1 MYKITLLSFL
11 FATLLSAELVNGVS
25 AVVKGE
31 AITLHDVKEEMRLSN
46 TSATDARDILI
57 RKKLEAAEI
66 VERKISVN
74 STEVYEDIK
83 KMAASNKMSIDQL
96 YDKVRESNGLSSAEF
111 KEKIKEKLLSQ
122 KLYSAIVYASMEAP
136 DEDAMKEYYELH
148 KEEFSRPKAF
158 VVTLYSS
165 SNEEA
170 LRKKMSTPV
179 FSSSEVK
186 VEERT
191 LPYDTISPELA
202 QLLEKTEPK
211 SFTPIIM
218 DQKGAYMSFYLKE
231 MQKPSTNSYEEM
243 KNQLSNLVMGEKR
256 EQVLSDYFARLRG
269 NADIVM
275 VREAK

>member
-11 FATLLSAELVNGVS
+11 FASMLSAELVNGVS

-31 AITLHDVKEEMRLSN
+31 PITVYDVKEEMRL
-46 TSATDARDILI
+46 TKMDATIARDILI

-74 STEVYEDIK
+74 PTEVYEDIK
-83 KMAASNKMSIDQL
+83 KTAAANKMSVDQL
-96 YDKVRESNGLSSAEF
+96 YDAVRESNGLSSAEF
-111 KEKIKEKLLSQ
+111 KEKVREKLLSQ
-122 KLYSAIVYASMEAP
+122 KLYSAIAYASMEAP
-136 DEDAMKEYYELH
+136 DEEKMKEYYELH
-148 KEEFSRPKAF
+148 KEQFMRPKAF

-170 LRKKMSTPV
+170 LRKKIATPV
-179 FSSSEVK
+179 FSSNEVK
-186 VEERT
+186 IEERT
-191 LPYDTISPELA
+191 LPYDTMSPELA

-231 MQKPSTNSYEEM
+231 TQKPSRNSYEEM
-243 KNQLSNLVMGEKR
+243 KNQLANLVMGEKR
-256 EQVLSDYFARLRG
+256 EQVLNDYFARLRG
-269 NADIVM
+269 NADIQI

>member
-1 MYKITLLSFL
+1 MYKIILLPFVFVAML
-11 FATLLSAELVNGVS
+11 GAELVNGVS

-122 KLYSAIVYASMEAP
+122 KLYSAIAYASMEAP

-231 MQKPSTNSYEEM
+231 TQKPSTNSYEEM

>member
-1 MYKITLLSFL
+1 MYKIILLPFVFVAML
-11 FATLLSAELVNGVS
+11 RAELVNGVS

-31 AITLHDVKEEMRLSN
+31 PITLHDVKEEMRLSN

-83 KMAASNKMSIDQL
+83 KMAASNKISIDQL

-122 KLYSAIVYASMEAP
+122 KLYSAIAYASMEAP
-136 DEDAMKEYYELH
+136 DEEAMKDYYELH

-170 LRKKMSTPV
+170 LRKKMTTPV

-186 VEERT
+186 IEERT

-231 MQKPSTNSYEEM
+231 TQKPSTNSYEEM
-243 KNQLSNLVMGEKR
+243 KNQLSNLVMGAKR

>member
-1 MYKITLLSFL
+1 MYKIILLPFVFVAML
-11 FATLLSAELVNGVS
+11 GAELVNGVS

-122 KLYSAIVYASMEAP
+122 KLYSAIAYASMEAP

-165 SNEEA
+165 PNEEA

>member
-122 KLYSAIVYASMEAP
+122 KLYSAIAYASMEAP

>member
-122 KLYSAIVYASMEAP
+122 KLYSAIAYASMEAP

-275 VREAK
+275 IREAK

>member
-1 MYKITLLSFL
+1 MFKIVLVPFL
-11 FATLLSAELVNGVS
+11 FATLLSAELINGVS

-31 AITLHDVKEEMRLSN
+31 PITLQDVSGEMRLSK
-46 TSATDARDILI
+46 TDAMAARDILI

-96 YDKVRESNGLSSAEF
+96 YDTVRESNGLNSAEF

-122 KLYSAIVYASMEAP
+122 KLYSAIAYASMEAP
-136 DEDAMKEYYELH
+136 SEEVMKEYYELH

-170 LRKKMSTPV
+170 LRKKIATPV
-179 FSSSEVK
+179 LSSSEVK
-186 VEERT
+186 IEERT
-191 LPYDTISPELA
+191 LPYDTLSPELA

-218 DQKGAYMSFYLKE
+218 DQKGAYMSFYVKE
-231 MQKPSTNSYEEM
+231 TQKPSKSSYEEM
-243 KNQLSNLVMGEKR
+243 KSQLANLVMGAKR

-269 NADIVM
+269 NADIVLI
-275 VREAK
+275 REAK

>member
-122 KLYSAIVYASMEAP
+122 KLYSAIAYASMEAP

-231 MQKPSTNSYEEM
+231 TQKPSTNSYEEI

>member
-83 KMAASNKMSIDQL
+83 KMAASNKISIDQL

-122 KLYSAIVYASMEAP
+122 KLYSAIAYASMEAP